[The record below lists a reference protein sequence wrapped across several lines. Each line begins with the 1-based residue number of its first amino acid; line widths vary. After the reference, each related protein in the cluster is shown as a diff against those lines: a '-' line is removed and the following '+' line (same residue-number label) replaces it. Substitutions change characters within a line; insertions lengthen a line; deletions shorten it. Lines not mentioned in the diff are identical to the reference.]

1 MARWGSSDIPDQTG
15 RTALVTGANS
25 GLGLS
30 SAEALA
36 RKGAAVLMAC
46 RNPTRAETAR
56 ARVAAVA
63 TGPAPVAVSLDL
75 ADLASVRAVVAEVAE
90 HTEVLDVLLNN
101 AGIMAPPLGRTTDGY
116 EMQFGT
122 NHLGHFALT
131 GLLLPSLLRADH
143 PRVVTTSSTMHRIG
157 DHAWDDPGHDTRTYR
172 RWPAY
177 GRSKLANLLFT
188 RELARR
194 AEDAGSGLVSAAA
207 HPGYASTHLQT
218 TGARSSGDLLGRAS
232 AAVMAIGNGLVAQSA
247 EAGALPQLYAATMPD
262 VAPGDY
268 FGPDGP
274 FEMRGSPKR
283 VGATAAARDDAA
295 AQRLWSLSEDLT
307 GVTYGW

>member
-1 MARWGSSDIPDQTG
+1 M
-15 RTALVTGANS
+15 
-25 GLGLS
+25 
-30 SAEALA
+30 SAPSFTTLCLNRVRLFDRGYRDDPERPIAAAVGQLDNPLA
-36 RKGAAVLMAC
+36 RD
-46 RNPTRAETAR
+46 P
-56 ARVAAVA
+56 VA
-63 TGPAPVAVSLDL
+63 TGPAPVTVSLDL

-101 AGIMAPPLGRTTDGY
+101 AGIMAPPLSRTTDSY

-131 GLLLPSLLRADH
+131 GLLLPTLLRADR

-157 DHAWDDPGHDTRTYR
+157 DHGWDDPGYDTRTYR

-194 AEDAGSGLVSAAA
+194 AADAGSGLVSAAA

-247 EAGALPQLYAATMPD
+247 EAGAMPQLYAATMPD

-283 VGATAAARDDAA
+283 VGTTAAACDDAA